1 MSLSWNGN
9 LQKLLVATVVVV
21 TFVVANLFVFGT
33 DDVEFS
39 VVFVFVFVFVAFV
52 AFVVFVVIVSGL
64 DVVTSFV
71 VVVSVVVVLVVV
83 VVVVVDASMAHRR

>member
-1 MSLSWNGN
+1 MFFSRNGN
-9 LQKLLVATVVVV
+9 LQKLLVV

-33 DDVEFS
+33 DSVEFS
-39 VVFVFVFVFVAFV
+39 VVFVFVFV

>member
-1 MSLSWNGN
+1 MSPSWNGN

-39 VVFVFVFVFVAFV
+39 VVFVFVFVAFV
-52 AFVVFVVIVSGL
+52 AFVVFVVIVAGL

-71 VVVSVVVVLVVV
+71 VVMSVVVVLVVV
-83 VVVVVDASMAHRR
+83 VVVVVDASMAHCR